1 MRDFKI
7 GLSYSKAVVLLLR
20 LLIGITFV
28 VSGFVKAVDPWGF
41 ILKIEEYLSV
51 WGMQVPRTV
60 ILVCAIGLSLYEFV
74 CGLMLVLGTYR
85 KAMPRML
92 MLSMVFMLPLTA
104 YIAVANPVSDCG
116 CFGDFLKLSNW
127 ATFWKNVIIVLS
139 LIYLW
144 KFNYKCGWQFIRPS
158 LQWMGIIAA
167 SVYIIVIAMVGYL
180 VQPLVD
186 FRDYKVG
193 TYVIDKSQD
202 ADDSQ
207 DILFVYEKN
216 GESRTFSMDELP
228 DSTWHYVSRMES
240 VHSQNVDR
248 GYLALF
254 DGDEDVTD
262 DVLGEGLQLLI
273 VIPEPERLD
282 ISYVYHANILA
293 DRVLKEGGEAI
304 GVIAGDQQ
312 SKSRWDDVTMSRF
325 ESYSADDTALKE
337 MARGSMSVVLI
348 KDGEMIWK
356 RSIASIDNEMLQQLS
371 NSQISILDLSPDDG
385 FLDKLT
391 LWFLIVLTILIGI
404 SQIIKYRAGQ
414 IQKKN
419 VNLQ

>member
-127 ATFWKNVIIVLS
+127 ATFWKNVIVVLS

-240 VHSQNVDR
+240 VHSKNVDR